1 MQGRELE
8 GILRSKKMCST
19 ATVSEKNNCPNWT
32 LLYHLLTKI
41 LHEYLAE

>member
-19 ATVSEKNNCPNWT
+19 ATVCEKIICLNWT
-32 LLYHLLTKI
+32 YLYHLHTKI